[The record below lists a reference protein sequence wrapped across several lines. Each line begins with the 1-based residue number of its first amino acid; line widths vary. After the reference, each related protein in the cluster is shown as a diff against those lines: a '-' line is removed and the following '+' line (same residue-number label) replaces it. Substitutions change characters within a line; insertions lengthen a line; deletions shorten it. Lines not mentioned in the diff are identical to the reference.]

1 MLVKWHKRFPL
12 WSEIPMVKTKVDK
25 DKDFGVMDLEGFD
38 DGGAVQ
44 NRMISENHSKTS
56 LCEA

>member
-1 MLVKWHKRFPL
+1 
-12 WSEIPMVKTKVDK
+12 MVKTKVDK

-44 NRMISENHSKTS
+44 NRMISENHSKSS